1 MTSLTNSNCLCGSQH
16 SYQDCCQKL
25 HLGTEQATTAEQLMR
40 SRYVAY
46 ALKNA
51 KYIYQTYAQA
61 KQAENPVK
69 EIAEFANS
77 CRFIQLDVIDAEQHE
92 STADVEFCV
101 SYFYQNLFC
110 QLHEKSNFIK
120 EAGLW
125 RYLDGE
131 IFPVADLKINRNDE
145 CPCGSGKKYKKC
157 HSV

>member
-1 MTSLTNSNCLCGSQH
+1 MTSLTNSNCLCGNQY

-51 KYIYQTYAQA
+51 KYIYQTYAQE

-69 EIAEFANS
+69 EIADFANS
-77 CRFIQLDVIDAEQHE
+77 CRFIKLAVINTEQQQSNAE
-92 STADVEFCV
+92 VEFCV
-101 SYFYQNLFC
+101 SYFYQSLFC
-110 QLHEKSNFIK
+110 QLHERSSFIK
-120 EAGLW
+120 EDGQW

-131 IFPVADLKINRNDE
+131 IFPVADIKVSRNDE

-157 HSV
+157 HNV